1 MQLQRTAI
9 LRIELILLPFA
20 LEILMNTKDQLI
32 AEIEEYMHHII
43 WAHDCFDA
51 YMSILDCGKEYY
63 DEICLSNTFFT
74 ITRYSL
80 ISSLLMELSK
90 LFDQRE
96 QTGIPKLIDHIK
108 SSVDVLPKTE
118 CFVMWEDSKVVD
130 NVGEMLRLAEETLI
144 ELQPV
149 IDILRTRRDK
159 YYAHNDKK
167 YFSPDAKLS
176 EELPITQENVEKLL
190 SFASGVC
197 NGALGVIADYHIHSR
212 HLDTDDLQKI
222 VLCAHKWNNREK

>member
-80 ISSLLMELSK
+80 ISSLLMELTK

-96 QTGIPKLIDHIK
+96 QTGIAELI
-108 SSVDVLPKTE
+108 
-118 CFVMWEDSKVVD
+118 
-130 NVGEMLRLAEETLI
+130 I
-144 ELQPV
+144 ELIVCGGHVGSGEIP
-149 IDILRTRRDK
+149 
-159 YYAHNDKK
+159 
-167 YFSPDAKLS
+167 AKLLAYS
-176 EELPITQENVEKLL
+176 VELVHGNLRVEAQKGCFHNLRQYAL
-190 SFASGVC
+190 FFACASSAVGQFF
-197 NGALGVIADYHIHSR
+197 L
-212 HLDTDDLQKI
+212 HLRIWVTAEDI
-222 VLCAHKWNNREK
+222 IIEGLCC